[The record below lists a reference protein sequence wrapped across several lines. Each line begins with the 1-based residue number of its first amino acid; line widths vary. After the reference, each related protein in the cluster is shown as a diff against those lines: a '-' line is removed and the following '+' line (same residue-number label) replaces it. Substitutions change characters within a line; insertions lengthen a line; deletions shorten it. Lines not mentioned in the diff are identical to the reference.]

1 MQTTSKNKPKCNC
14 PTPFYNLQK
23 LEWNYFLLTK
33 SPIANMYQYDG
44 RMGKGSKIYK
54 NDQKNSQEFKSLVS
68 PTQN

>member
-1 MQTTSKNKPKCNC
+1 M
-14 PTPFYNLQK
+14 K
-23 LEWNYFLLTK
+23 LFLLTK